1 MGFGRQNKMRPFI
14 FSKVL
19 FFLTHTHTHTP
30 TTSTLGQK
38 ATMYAGGQEINVL
51 VSAPPYSFSDL
62 GQVTAL
68 HWAF

>member
-1 MGFGRQNKMRPFI
+1 MGFGRQNNL
-14 FSKVL
+14 VL
-19 FFLTHTHTHTP
+19 SYTHTHTHTHTHTP

-38 ATMYAGGQEINVL
+38 ETMYAGGQEINVL